1 MFSEQQNVLD
11 LVAELDVAQAQL
23 LEHVGESVNDLW
35 DSFGSPHLSQ
45 KVSSLNTYLALIY
58 RMEEKAIQKT
68 GNSYVCDT
76 IDIAFANS
84 PFILPDPAVMEG
96 RELSLFKSTANTYSG
111 GYDGGVYVHYNAS
124 TPSSLRGGVVF
135 GGSRDILQTT
145 TTAPPANGI
154 SHSPISGCIAY
165 FPRTE
170 NGTYALKEIAC
181 GEQIILTFRAVSIR
195 GKHYWLVVN
204 QSEGA
209 AKLSHT
215 EASDLLLA
223 KKKVA
228 GEVAWVA
235 KLNGVIIP
243 RTYITANIFSVTD
256 EMARITYNGT
266 SSRATMTVPYSLPD
280 GFEFRVQNNT
290 RYPLSLAGKTIVG
303 GIRSIPAR
311 SIYNIRVESAGLIL
325 SPHLKN
331 LDSSTGE

>member
-45 KVSSLNTYLALIY
+45 KVSSLSTYLALIY

-96 RELSLFKSTANTYSG
+96 RELSLFKSTANTYCG

-145 TTAPPANGI
+145 TTTPPANGI
-154 SHSPISGCIAY
+154 SHSSISGCIAY

>member
-96 RELSLFKSTANTYSG
+96 RELSLFKSTANTYCG

-145 TTAPPANGI
+145 TTTPPANGI
-154 SHSPISGCIAY
+154 SHSSISGCIAY
-165 FPRTE
+165 FPRSE

-243 RTYITANIFSVTD
+243 RTYITANNFSVTE
-256 EMARITYNGT
+256 EMARITWNGA
-266 SSRATMTVPYSLPD
+266 SRTVYMTVPSTLPD
-280 GFEFRVQNNT
+280 GFEFRIQNNSQNSILLQGA
-290 RYPLSLAGKTIVG
+290 PVVG
-303 GIRSIPAR
+303 GGRSIPRR
-311 SIYNIRVESAGLIL
+311 SIYEVRKDNGSLIIYPIL
-325 SPHLKN
+325 AN
-331 LDSSTGE
+331 LDSSTGL

>member
-96 RELSLFKSTANTYSG
+96 RELSLFKSTANTYCG

-145 TTAPPANGI
+145 TTTPPANGI
-154 SHSPISGCIAY
+154 SHSSISGCIAY
-165 FPRTE
+165 FPRAE

-223 KKKVA
+223 KNKVA

-290 RYPLSLAGKTIVG
+290 RYPLALAGKTIVG

>member
-1 MFSEQQNVLD
+1 MHSEQANVLD
-11 LVAELDVAQAQL
+11 LVAELDAVQAQQL
-23 LEHVGESVNDLW
+23 VQVGQSVNDLW

-96 RELSLFKSTANTYSG
+96 RELSLFKSTANTYCG

-145 TTAPPANGI
+145 TTTPPANGI
-154 SHSPISGCIAY
+154 SHSSISGCIAY

-215 EASDLLLA
+215 EASDLLIA

-235 KLNGVIIP
+235 KINGVIIP
-243 RTYITANIFSVTD
+243 RTYITSNNFSVTE
-256 EMARITYNGT
+256 EMARITWNGT
-266 SSRATMTVPYSLPD
+266 GRTVYMTVPSSLPD
-280 GFEFRVQNNT
+280 GFEFRIQNNSQNSILL
-290 RYPLSLAGKTIVG
+290 RGASVVG
-303 GIRSIPAR
+303 GIRSIPRR
-311 SIYNIRVESAGLIL
+311 SIYEVRKDNGSIIIYPIL
-325 SPHLKN
+325 SN
-331 LDSSTGE
+331 LDSSTGL

>member
-96 RELSLFKSTANTYSG
+96 RELSLFKSTANTYCG

-145 TTAPPANGI
+145 TTTPPANGI
-154 SHSPISGCIAY
+154 SHSSISGCIAY
-165 FPRTE
+165 FPRSE

-243 RTYITANIFSVTD
+243 RTYITANNFSVTE
-256 EMARITYNGT
+256 EMARITWNGA
-266 SSRATMTVPYSLPD
+266 SRTVYMTVPSTLPD
-280 GFEFRVQNNT
+280 GFEFRIQNNSQNSILLQGA
-290 RYPLSLAGKTIVG
+290 PVVG
-303 GIRSIPAR
+303 GIRSIPRR
-311 SIYNIRVESAGLIL
+311 SIYEVRKDNGSLIIYPIL
-325 SPHLKN
+325 AN
-331 LDSSTGE
+331 LDSSTGL

>member
-96 RELSLFKSTANTYSG
+96 RELSLFKSTANTYCG

-145 TTAPPANGI
+145 TTTPPANGI

-165 FPRTE
+165 FPRPE

-290 RYPLSLAGKTIVG
+290 RYPLALAGKTIVG

>member
-96 RELSLFKSTANTYSG
+96 RELSLFKSTANTYCG
-111 GYDGGVYVHYNAS
+111 EYDGGVYVHYNAS

-145 TTAPPANGI
+145 TTTPPANGI
-154 SHSPISGCIAY
+154 SHSSISGCIAY
-165 FPRTE
+165 FPRSE
-170 NGTYALKEIAC
+170 NGTYALKEVAC

-290 RYPLSLAGKTIVG
+290 RYPLALAGKTIVG

>member
-96 RELSLFKSTANTYSG
+96 RELSLFKSTANTYCG

-145 TTAPPANGI
+145 TTTPPANGI

-165 FPRTE
+165 FPRPE

-215 EASDLLLA
+215 EASDLLIA

-290 RYPLSLAGKTIVG
+290 RYPLALAGKTIVG

>member
-96 RELSLFKSTANTYSG
+96 RELSLFKSTANTYCG

-145 TTAPPANGI
+145 TTTPPANGI

-243 RTYITANIFSVTD
+243 RTYITANNFSVTD
-256 EMARITYNGT
+256 EMARITWNGA
-266 SSRATMTVPYSLPD
+266 SRTVYMTVPSTLPD
-280 GFEFRVQNNT
+280 GFEFRIQNNSQNSILLQGA
-290 RYPLSLAGKTIVG
+290 PVVG
-303 GIRSIPAR
+303 GIRSIPRR
-311 SIYNIRVESAGLIL
+311 SIYEVRKDNGSLIIYPIL
-325 SPHLKN
+325 AN
-331 LDSSTGE
+331 LDSSTGL

>member
-45 KVSSLNTYLALIY
+45 KVSSLNTYLAFIY

-96 RELSLFKSTANTYSG
+96 RELSLFKSTANTYCG

-145 TTAPPANGI
+145 TTTPPANGI

-165 FPRTE
+165 FPRPE
-170 NGTYALKEIAC
+170 NGTSALKEIAC

-215 EASDLLLA
+215 EASDLLIA

-290 RYPLSLAGKTIVG
+290 RYPLALAGKTIVG

>member
-1 MFSEQQNVLD
+1 MHSEQANVLD
-11 LVAELDVAQAQL
+11 LVAELDAVQAQQL
-23 LEHVGESVNDLW
+23 VQVGESVNDLW

-96 RELSLFKSTANTYSG
+96 RELSLFKSTANTYCG

-145 TTAPPANGI
+145 TTTPPANGI
-154 SHSPISGCIAY
+154 SHSSISGCIAY
-165 FPRTE
+165 FPRSE
-170 NGTYALKEIAC
+170 NGIYALKVIAC
-181 GEQIILTFRAVSIR
+181 GEQIILTFRAVAIR

-204 QSEGA
+204 QSEAA
-209 AKLSHT
+209 AKLSHE
-215 EASDLLLA
+215 EASGLLLA
-223 KKKVA
+223 EKKVSGA
-228 GEVAWVA
+228 TAWVA

-243 RTYITANIFSVTD
+243 RTYITSSNFSVTE

-266 SSRATMTVPYSLPD
+266 GRTIYMNVPSSLPD
-280 GFEFRVQNNT
+280 GFEFRIQNNSQSSILL
-290 RYPLSLAGKTIVG
+290 RGASVVG
-303 GIRSIPAR
+303 GIRSIPRR
-311 SIYNIRVESAGLIL
+311 SIYEVRKDNGSLIIYPIL
-325 SPHLKN
+325 SN
-331 LDSSTGE
+331 LDSSTGL

>member
-23 LEHVGESVNDLW
+23 LEHVGETVNDLW

-96 RELSLFKSTANTYSG
+96 RELSLFKSTANTYCG

-145 TTAPPANGI
+145 TTTPPANGI
-154 SHSPISGCIAY
+154 SHSSISGCIAY

-215 EASDLLLA
+215 EASDLLIA

-243 RTYITANIFSVTD
+243 RTYITSSNFSVTD
-256 EMARITYNGT
+256 EMARITWNGA
-266 SSRATMTVPYSLPD
+266 SRTVYMTVPSTLPD
-280 GFEFRVQNNT
+280 GFEFRIQNNSQNSILLQGA
-290 RYPLSLAGKTIVG
+290 PVVG
-303 GIRSIPAR
+303 GIRSIPRR
-311 SIYNIRVESAGLIL
+311 SIYEVRKDNGSLIIYPIL
-325 SPHLKN
+325 AN
-331 LDSSTGE
+331 LDSSTGL

>member
-96 RELSLFKSTANTYSG
+96 RELSLFKSTANTYCG

-145 TTAPPANGI
+145 TTTPPANGI

-165 FPRTE
+165 FPRPE

-215 EASDLLLA
+215 EASGLLLA

-243 RTYITANIFSVTD
+243 RTYITANNFSVTD
-256 EMARITYNGT
+256 EMARITWNGA
-266 SSRATMTVPYSLPD
+266 SRTVYMTVPSTLPD
-280 GFEFRVQNNT
+280 GFEFRIQNNSQNNILLQGA
-290 RYPLSLAGKTIVG
+290 PVVG
-303 GIRSIPAR
+303 GIRSIPRR
-311 SIYNIRVESAGLIL
+311 SIFEVRKDNGSLIIYPIL
-325 SPHLKN
+325 AN
-331 LDSSTGE
+331 LDSSTGL

>member
-76 IDIAFANS
+76 IDIAFVNS

-96 RELSLFKSTANTYSG
+96 RELSLFKSTANTYCG

-145 TTAPPANGI
+145 TTIPPANGI
-154 SHSPISGCIAY
+154 SHSSISGCIAY
-165 FPRTE
+165 FPRSE

-243 RTYITANIFSVTD
+243 RTYITANNFSVTE
-256 EMARITYNGT
+256 EMARITWNGA
-266 SSRATMTVPYSLPD
+266 SRTVYMTVPSTLPD
-280 GFEFRVQNNT
+280 GFEFRIQNNSQNSILLQGA
-290 RYPLSLAGKTIVG
+290 PVVG
-303 GIRSIPAR
+303 GIRSIPRR
-311 SIYNIRVESAGLIL
+311 SIYEVRKDNGSLIIYPIL
-325 SPHLKN
+325 AN
-331 LDSSTGE
+331 LDSSTGL

>member
-35 DSFGSPHLSQ
+35 DSFGSPHLLQ

-68 GNSYVCDT
+68 GDSYVCDT

-96 RELSLFKSTANTYSG
+96 RELSLFKSTANTYCG

-145 TTAPPANGI
+145 TTTPPANGI
-154 SHSPISGCIAY
+154 SHSSISGCIAY
-165 FPRTE
+165 FPRSE

-290 RYPLSLAGKTIVG
+290 RYPLALAGKTIVG

>member
-1 MFSEQQNVLD
+1 MLSEQENVLD
-11 LVAELDVAQAQL
+11 LVAELDAVQAQQL
-23 LEHVGESVNDLW
+23 LQVGQSVNDLW

-45 KVSSLNTYLALIY
+45 KVSSLSAYMSLISQMETKAL
-58 RMEEKAIQKT
+58 QKD

-96 RELSLFKSTANTYSG
+96 RELSLFKSSANTYCG
-111 GYDGGVYVHYNAS
+111 GYDGCIYVHYNAS
-124 TPSSLRGGVVF
+124 TASYLRGGVVF

-145 TTAPPANGI
+145 TTTPPENGI
-154 SHSPISGCIAY
+154 SHSSISGCIAY
-165 FPRTE
+165 FPRPE

-215 EASDLLLA
+215 EASDLLMA

-243 RTYITANIFSVTD
+243 RNYITANNFSVTE
-256 EMARITYNGT
+256 EMARITWNGA
-266 SSRATMTVPYSLPD
+266 SRTVYMTVPSTLPD
-280 GFEFRVQNNT
+280 GFEFRIQNNSQNSILLQGA
-290 RYPLSLAGKTIVG
+290 PVVG
-303 GIRSIPAR
+303 GIRSIPRR
-311 SIYNIRVESAGLIL
+311 SICEVRKDNGSLIIYPIL
-325 SPHLKN
+325 AN
-331 LDSSTGE
+331 LDSSTGL

>member
-23 LEHVGESVNDLW
+23 LEHVGESVFDLW

-96 RELSLFKSTANTYSG
+96 RELSLFKSAANTYCG

-145 TTAPPANGI
+145 TTTPPANGI
-154 SHSPISGCIAY
+154 SHSSISGCIAY

-290 RYPLSLAGKTIVG
+290 RYPLALAGKTIVG

>member
-96 RELSLFKSTANTYSG
+96 RELSLFKSTANTYCG

>member
-1 MFSEQQNVLD
+1 MHSEQANVLD
-11 LVAELDVAQAQL
+11 LVAELDAVQAQQL
-23 LEHVGESVNDLW
+23 VQVGQSVNDLW
-35 DSFGSPHLSQ
+35 DSFGTPHLSQ
-45 KVSSLNTYLALIY
+45 KVPSLGAYLSLISQI
-58 RMEEKAIQKT
+58 EAKAMQKN

-96 RELSLFKSTANTYSG
+96 RELSLFKSYANTYCG
-111 GYDGGVYVHYNAS
+111 GYDRCVYVHYHGNTAS
-124 TPSSLRGGVVF
+124 SVRGGVVF
-135 GGSRDILQTT
+135 GGSHDILQTT
-145 TTAPPANGI
+145 TTTAPGGGI
-154 SHSPISGCIAY
+154 AHSSISGCTAY
-165 FPRTE
+165 FPRLT
-170 NGTYALKEIAC
+170 NGTHALKEIAC
-181 GEQIILTFRAVSIR
+181 GEQIVLTFRAVAIR

-204 QSEGA
+204 QSEAA
-209 AKLSHT
+209 AKLSHQ
-215 EASDLLLA
+215 EASGLLLA
-223 KKKVA
+223 EKKVSGA
-228 GEVAWVA
+228 TPWVA

-243 RTYITANIFSVTD
+243 RTYITSNNFSVTE

>member
-96 RELSLFKSTANTYSG
+96 RELSLFKSTANTYCG

-145 TTAPPANGI
+145 TTTPPANGI

-215 EASDLLLA
+215 EASDLLIA

-243 RTYITANIFSVTD
+243 RNYITANNFSVTE
-256 EMARITYNGT
+256 EMARITWNGA
-266 SSRATMTVPYSLPD
+266 SRTVYMTVPSTLPD
-280 GFEFRVQNNT
+280 GFEFRIQNNSQNSILLQGA
-290 RYPLSLAGKTIVG
+290 PVVG
-303 GIRSIPAR
+303 GIRSIPRR
-311 SIYNIRVESAGLIL
+311 SIYEVRKDNGSLIIYPIL
-325 SPHLKN
+325 AN
-331 LDSSTGE
+331 LDSSTGL

>member
-96 RELSLFKSTANTYSG
+96 RELSLFKSTANTYCG

-145 TTAPPANGI
+145 TTTPPANGI
-154 SHSPISGCIAY
+154 SHSSISGCIAY
-165 FPRTE
+165 FPRSE

-290 RYPLSLAGKTIVG
+290 RYPLALAGKTIVG

>member
-96 RELSLFKSTANTYSG
+96 RELSLFKSTANTYCG

-145 TTAPPANGI
+145 TTTPPANGI
-154 SHSPISGCIAY
+154 SHSSISGCIAY

-215 EASDLLLA
+215 EASDLLIA

-243 RTYITANIFSVTD
+243 RTYITSSNFSVTD
-256 EMARITYNGT
+256 EMARITWNGA
-266 SSRATMTVPYSLPD
+266 SRTVYMTVPSTLPD
-280 GFEFRVQNNT
+280 GFEFRIQNNSQNSILLQGA
-290 RYPLSLAGKTIVG
+290 PVVG
-303 GIRSIPAR
+303 GIRSIPRR
-311 SIYNIRVESAGLIL
+311 SIYEVRKDNGSLIIYPIL
-325 SPHLKN
+325 AN
-331 LDSSTGE
+331 LDSSTGL

>member
-96 RELSLFKSTANTYSG
+96 RELSLFKSTANTYCG

-145 TTAPPANGI
+145 TTTPPANGI

-165 FPRTE
+165 FPRPE

-195 GKHYWLVVN
+195 WKHYWLVVN

-243 RTYITANIFSVTD
+243 RTYITANNFSVTD
-256 EMARITYNGT
+256 EMARITWNGA
-266 SSRATMTVPYSLPD
+266 SRTVYMTVPSTLPD
-280 GFEFRVQNNT
+280 GFEFRIQNNSQNSILLQGA
-290 RYPLSLAGKTIVG
+290 PVVG
-303 GIRSIPAR
+303 GIRSIPRR
-311 SIYNIRVESAGLIL
+311 SIYEVRKDNGSLIIYPIL
-325 SPHLKN
+325 AN
-331 LDSSTGE
+331 LDSSTGL

>member
-1 MFSEQQNVLD
+1 MLSEQENVLD
-11 LVAELDVAQAQL
+11 LVAELDAVQAQQL
-23 LEHVGESVNDLW
+23 LQVGQSVNDLW

-45 KVSSLNTYLALIY
+45 KVSSLSAYLSLISQMETKAL
-58 RMEEKAIQKT
+58 QKD

-96 RELSLFKSTANTYSG
+96 RELSLFKSSTNTYCG
-111 GYDGGVYVHYNAS
+111 GYDGCIYVHYNAS
-124 TPSSLRGGVVF
+124 TASYLRGGVVF

-145 TTAPPANGI
+145 TTTPPANGI
-154 SHSPISGCIAY
+154 SHPSISGCIAY
-165 FPRTE
+165 FPRAE

-195 GKHYWLVVN
+195 GKHYWMVVN

-209 AKLSHT
+209 AKLSHA
-215 EASDLLLA
+215 EASDLLIA

-243 RTYITANIFSVTD
+243 RTYITSNNFSVTE

-266 SSRATMTVPYSLPD
+266 SSRATMTVPYSLLD

>member
-23 LEHVGESVNDLW
+23 LEHLGESVNDLW

-96 RELSLFKSTANTYSG
+96 RELSLFKSTANTYCG

-145 TTAPPANGI
+145 TTTPPANGI
-154 SHSPISGCIAY
+154 SHSSISGCIAY
-165 FPRTE
+165 FPRSE

-243 RTYITANIFSVTD
+243 RTYITANNFSVTE
-256 EMARITYNGT
+256 EMARITWNGA
-266 SSRATMTVPYSLPD
+266 SRTVYMTVPSTLPD
-280 GFEFRVQNNT
+280 GFEFRIQNNSQNSILLQGA
-290 RYPLSLAGKTIVG
+290 PVVG
-303 GIRSIPAR
+303 GIRSIPRR
-311 SIYNIRVESAGLIL
+311 SIYEVRKDNGSLIIYPIL
-325 SPHLKN
+325 AN
-331 LDSSTGE
+331 LDSSTGL

>member
-1 MFSEQQNVLD
+1 MLSEQENVLD
-11 LVAELDVAQAQL
+11 LVAELDAVQAQQL
-23 LEHVGESVNDLW
+23 LQVGQSVNDLW

-45 KVSSLNTYLALIY
+45 KVSSLSAYMSLISQMETKAL
-58 RMEEKAIQKT
+58 QKD

-96 RELSLFKSTANTYSG
+96 RELSLFKSTANTYCG

-124 TPSSLRGGVVF
+124 TPSPLRGGVVF

-145 TTAPPANGI
+145 TTTPPANGI

-165 FPRTE
+165 FPRPE

-215 EASDLLLA
+215 EASDLLIA

-290 RYPLSLAGKTIVG
+290 RYPLALAGKTIVG

>member
-96 RELSLFKSTANTYSG
+96 RELSLFKSTANTYCG
-111 GYDGGVYVHYNAS
+111 EYDGGVYVHYNAS

>member
-35 DSFGSPHLSQ
+35 DSFGSPHLLQ

-68 GNSYVCDT
+68 GDSYVCDT

-96 RELSLFKSTANTYSG
+96 RELSLFKSTANTYCG

-145 TTAPPANGI
+145 TTTPPANGI
-154 SHSPISGCIAY
+154 SHSSISGCIAY
-165 FPRTE
+165 FPRSE

-215 EASDLLLA
+215 EASDLLRA

-243 RTYITANIFSVTD
+243 RTYITSNNFSVTE
-256 EMARITYNGT
+256 EMARITWNGA
-266 SSRATMTVPYSLPD
+266 SRTVYMTVPSTIPD
-280 GFEFRVQNNT
+280 GFEFRIQNNSQNSILLQGA
-290 RYPLSLAGKTIVG
+290 PVVG
-303 GIRSIPAR
+303 GIRSIPRR
-311 SIYNIRVESAGLIL
+311 SIYEVRKDNGSLIIYPIL
-325 SPHLKN
+325 AN
-331 LDSSTGE
+331 LDSSTGL

>member
-96 RELSLFKSTANTYSG
+96 RELSLFKSTANTYCG

-145 TTAPPANGI
+145 TTTPPANGI
-154 SHSPISGCIAY
+154 SHSSISGCIAY
-165 FPRTE
+165 FPRSE

-290 RYPLSLAGKTIVG
+290 RYPLTLAGKTIVG

>member
-96 RELSLFKSTANTYSG
+96 RELSLFKSTANTYCG

-145 TTAPPANGI
+145 TTTPPANGI
-154 SHSPISGCIAY
+154 SHSSISGCIAY

-290 RYPLSLAGKTIVG
+290 RYPLALAGKTIVG

>member
-1 MFSEQQNVLD
+1 MLSEQENVLD
-11 LVAELDVAQAQL
+11 LVAELDAVQAQQL
-23 LEHVGESVNDLW
+23 LQVGQSVNDLW

-45 KVSSLNTYLALIY
+45 KVSSLSAYMSLISQMETKAL
-58 RMEEKAIQKT
+58 QKD

-96 RELSLFKSTANTYSG
+96 RELSLFKDSANTYCG
-111 GYDGGVYVHYNAS
+111 GYDGCIYVHYNAS
-124 TPSSLRGGVVF
+124 TASYLRGGVVF

-145 TTAPPANGI
+145 TTTPPENGI
-154 SHSPISGCIAY
+154 SHSSISGCIAY
-165 FPRTE
+165 FPRPE

-215 EASDLLLA
+215 EASDLLIA

-290 RYPLSLAGKTIVG
+290 RYPLALAGKTIVG